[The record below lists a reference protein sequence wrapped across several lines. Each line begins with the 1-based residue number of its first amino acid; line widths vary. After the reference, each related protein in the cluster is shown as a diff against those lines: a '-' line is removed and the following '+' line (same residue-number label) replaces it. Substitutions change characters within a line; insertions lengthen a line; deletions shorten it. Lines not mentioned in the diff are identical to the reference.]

1 LVCIESKQTICKDVL
16 ISSQVLL
23 GIGVNVSVIDP
34 PAEGMSALFSVSG
47 DHINM
52 IDASI
57 QNLTTTRDAV
67 LLVQTNSM
75 SMTDS
80 IFASNQAQ
88 QTGGLAAQG
97 LAHMSVGN
105 CSFSDNSGKCNVDV
119 PGTPLA
125 DVAVAWTHACINGR
139 RSYALHEIA
148 SLCLGMP
155 GHILTPTDVYMQCSL
170 SACRWAYSW

>member
-1 LVCIESKQTICKDVL
+1 LVCIESKQTKCKYVL
-16 ISSQVLL
+16 ISSQVLF
-23 GIGVNVSVIDP
+23 GIGVNVSIIDP
-34 PAEGMSALFSVSG
+34 PVEGISALFSVFG

-80 IFASNQAQ
+80 IFVSNQAQ

-97 LAHMSVGN
+97 LAHMSVDN
-105 CSFSDNSGKCNVDV
+105 CSFSDNSGNSIFMFQEL
-119 PGTPLA
+119 PWQL
-125 DVAVAWTHACINGR
+125 WQWH
-139 RSYALHEIA
+139 
-148 SLCLGMP
+148 
-155 GHILTPTDVYMQCSL
+155 GHMH
-170 SACRWAYSW
+170 AYSMR